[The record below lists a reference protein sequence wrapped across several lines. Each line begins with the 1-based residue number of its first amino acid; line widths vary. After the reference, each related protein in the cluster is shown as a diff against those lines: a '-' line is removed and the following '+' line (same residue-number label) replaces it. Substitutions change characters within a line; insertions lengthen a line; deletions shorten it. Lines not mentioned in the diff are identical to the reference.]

1 MFFVLF
7 LCHQLSVPVSLSF
20 TCLLMLSCLYSS
32 MWSSPSSLCC
42 LHPPVLTCPS
52 LELGFFLVAEL
63 FLTHVPAFMFLLHFL
78 HSQNL
83 RCIHIPFLV
92 CTCTFS
98 DIILSTALHM
108 LMRTVFCTDA
118 SSTAYPSFLLP
129 IIWAFVSVHP
139 WARTY
144 SGHTRYPCPLRPT
157 LSLPLEPARHMH
169 ISEVSSTFP
178 GQWEVCSGAPLLRR
192 KPVLALPSRVCHWAL
207 TLELKQPLLL
217 VVAGLT
223 CGCLP
228 SVTCT
233 DAVVNAEPS
242 WVCDF
247 LPKKERSWLSQSWQ
261 KRDIPLTPVS

>member
-1 MFFVLF
+1 MPP
-7 LCHQLSVPVSLSF
+7 QLL
-20 TCLLMLSCLYSS
+20 TLLSCCPLFGLLCLYTVG
-32 MWSSPSSLCC
+32 
-42 LHPPVLTCPS
+42 HARIVGTHGIPVL
-52 LELGFFLVAEL
+52 
-63 FLTHVPAFMFLLHFL
+63 
-78 HSQNL
+78 
-83 RCIHIPFLV
+83 
-92 CTCTFS
+92 
-98 DIILSTALHM
+98 
-108 LMRTVFCTDA
+108 
-118 SSTAYPSFLLP
+118 Y
-129 IIWAFVSVHP
+129 
-139 WARTY
+139 ARL
-144 SGHTRYPCPLRPT
+144 C

-169 ISEVSSTFP
+169 TSEVSPTFP

-233 DAVVNAEPS
+233 DAVVNAELS

-247 LPKKERSWLSQSWQ
+247 LPKKERSGLSQSWQ